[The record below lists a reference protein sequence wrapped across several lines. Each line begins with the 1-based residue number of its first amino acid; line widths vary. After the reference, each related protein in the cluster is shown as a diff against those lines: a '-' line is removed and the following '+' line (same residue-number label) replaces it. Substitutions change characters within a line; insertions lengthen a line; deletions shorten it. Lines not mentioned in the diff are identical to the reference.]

1 MRISIYWAFIVNISN
16 QDKNLLEFFI
26 EMSTYLESSKG
37 KFIPAT
43 KRPDGTWRK
52 ERRVKDGYVPQE
64 EVPLYESKGKQF
76 VSQRQTGVPPG
87 MCPVIA
93 AEIKKAREKK
103 EKLKVKKEEKTE
115 KDTIPKTKSCLSGNS
130 KPNKQIE
137 LAKEPQVALT
147 TKSLEDTLSV
157 TDVQDIN
164 ISKQIKKLR
173 KKIRE
178 IELIENKI
186 EAGSVNTL
194 DKDQLDKV
202 KKKPD
207 ILKQLRDIEEI
218 PTAVQRT

>member
-1 MRISIYWAFIVNISN
+1 MLCIFS
-16 QDKNLLEFFI
+16 KHFFI
-26 EMSTYLESSKG
+26 KTRIRLYSKKMSTYLESSKG

-52 ERRVKDGYVPQE
+52 ERRVKDGYIPQE

-93 AEIKKAREKK
+93 AEMKKAREKK
-103 EKLKVKKEEKTE
+103 EKLKVNKVE
-115 KDTIPKTKSCLSGNS
+115 KDTTPKTKSCAIGTS
-130 KPNKQIE
+130 KPTKHIE
-137 LAKEPQVALT
+137 PAKESEVALI
-147 TKSLEDTLSV
+147 TKTLDDGLTLNDTN
-157 TDVQDIN
+157 DVN

-178 IELIENKI
+178 IEQIENKI
-186 EAGSVNTL
+186 ESGSINTL

-207 ILKQLRDIEEI
+207 ILKQLRSIEENS
-218 PTAVQRT
+218 TAVLRT